1 VAASAELAACLLGA
15 ALLAS
20 GLSGCVSTQQKNA
33 RAKLAATRLLEG
45 RRTQRVGA
53 PNRLVAVDSVA
64 VVRGARRTAVVVTLR
79 SRAAE
84 PLTDLPVA
92 VGVRTAS
99 GRRVVLNARRGLGWF
114 ETHVAALDGGGRAT
128 WVFTTRRPVPSGRPF
143 AVVGAAGGGPA
154 VASSARSLP
163 AVRATAA
170 GEAAS
175 VGAAVAAA
183 GGRAGAARP
192 ARARV
197 AVVNDSDVPQRDVQ
211 VYAWARRDGRW
222 VAAGRAAVRELAPGA
237 RATVA
242 LPLVGAARPGE
253 LRAAALPT
261 IFE

>member
-15 ALLAS
+15 VLLAG

-45 RRTQRVGA
+45 RRALRVGA
-53 PNRLVAVDSVA
+53 PNRLVAVESVG
-64 VVRGARRTAVVVTLR
+64 VVRGGRRTAVVVELR

-92 VGVRTAS
+92 VGVRTAG

-114 ETHVAALDGGGRAT
+114 ETHVAALDGGGGAT
-128 WVFTTRRPVPSGRPF
+128 WVFTTRRPVPAGRPF

-154 VASSARSLP
+154 VASRARSLP
-163 AVRATAA
+163 AVRA
-170 GEAAS
+170 
-175 VGAAVAAA
+175 AVVD
-183 GGRAGAARP
+183 G
-192 ARARV
+192 RV
-197 AVVNDSDVPQRDVQ
+197 AVSNDSDVPQRDVQ
-211 VYAWARRDGRW
+211 VFAWARRDGRW

-237 RATVA
+237 QATVSP
-242 LPLVGAARPGE
+242 PLAGSARAGE
-253 LRAAALPT
+253 LRAAAIPT